1 MDMQHLHK
9 VRNGMLWIFVQEHK
23 ANRYRSRFWFI
34 LPVLFNLPGGIL
46 AFLAIRHDDLDK
58 AKNCLLVGILLIIPL
73 AISLTVAVAAEEA
86 FINDV
91 IAGEII
97 VD

>member
-1 MDMQHLHK
+1 MEMQYLHK
-9 VRNGMLWIFVQEHK
+9 VRNGMLWIFVQEHR
-23 ANRYRSRFWFI
+23 ANRYRSRLWFI

-58 AKNCLLVGILLIIPL
+58 AKNCLLVGMLLIIPL
-73 AISLTVAVAAEEA
+73 VISLTVAVAAGEA
-86 FINDV
+86 IIDDV
-91 IAGEII
+91 IADGLI